1 MKNDT
6 QADQKIRALTE
17 MHASK
22 VRTLLKSIQNL
33 KKELQKEKFEKL
45 DNVRVKKI
53 QALEKEIELMEI
65 GMNAIR
71 KVVNNED
78 ACDRAITEALAK
90 GPKRVR
96 VASREELKMEIKKY
110 KNMSLRLL
118 EILKNNGIKAPT
130 GIKVDQN
137 AGTGLTEDK
146 GLGIYDITKLSE
158 HSQMAQEDGVG

>member
-96 VASREELKMEIKKY
+96 VASREE
-110 KNMSLRLL
+110 
-118 EILKNNGIKAPT
+118 ILKNNGIKAPT